1 VARSRPLLALAI
13 IGTIALGLASRRY
26 PAFVPSFLGKYPG
39 DGLWAM
45 VVCWGIGWLRPSL
58 RVSRVAVL
66 ALAVSYADE
75 FSQLYQAH
83 WINDV
88 RSTTLGHLL
97 LGSVFSWSDL
107 LAYTFG
113 VAISALLDRSA
124 LSRSR

>member
-1 VARSRPLLALAI
+1 M
-13 IGTIALGLASRRY
+13 ASRRY